1 MDKEFIIKIVEE
13 INSKSISVN
22 NITTLLIDYCVVEH
36 KKSIEDTNNFIRILT
51 NSFNNRI
58 LLFNCIQTALNYY
71 KRKFNMCELY
81 SKEGNLLQIF

>member
-1 MDKEFIIKIVEE
+1 MDKEFIINILKCL
-13 INSKSISVN
+13 NSNHLQTNDVTI
-22 NITTLLIDYCVVEH
+22 LLTDYCVVEH
-36 KKSIEDTNNFIRILT
+36 NKSVTDTNNFIRILT

-71 KRKFNMCELY
+71 KKKFNVCELY